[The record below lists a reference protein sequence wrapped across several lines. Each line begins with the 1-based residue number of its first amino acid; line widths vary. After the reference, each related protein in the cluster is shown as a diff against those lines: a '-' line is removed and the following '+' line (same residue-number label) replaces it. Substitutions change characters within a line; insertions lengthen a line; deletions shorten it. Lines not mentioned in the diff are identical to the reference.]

1 MLLLCFDLGLIVTYY
16 THCSTITSSF
26 YEFCVQTYIYSL
38 IIQINVYY
46 ILVRYYLSFLV
57 MADSASELELESD
70 ASSVDGTKD
79 SLVTNEQILRRIES
93 LQQENRVLKTE
104 VETLKLKIKGL
115 NDLNQQLRRN
125 SVSIVS
131 SVTIT
136 YTCFIAS
143 ESRTGRGIY

>member
-1 MLLLCFDLGLIVTYY
+1 MT
-16 THCSTITSSF
+16 
-26 YEFCVQTYIYSL
+26 
-38 IIQINVYY
+38 
-46 ILVRYYLSFLV
+46 
-57 MADSASELELESD
+57 DSASELELESD

-79 SLVTNEQILRRIES
+79 SLVTNEQILRRIDS

-131 SVTIT
+131 SVAIT

-143 ESRTGRGIY
+143 KSRTGRRVY

>member
-1 MLLLCFDLGLIVTYY
+1 
-16 THCSTITSSF
+16 
-26 YEFCVQTYIYSL
+26 
-38 IIQINVYY
+38 
-46 ILVRYYLSFLV
+46 